1 LCKGLIM
8 DDILG
13 LEKRFKA
20 ALDRIASVVGT
31 MPDVEKNNDNLAGL
45 VGELEVALSRLKQSN
60 TDLREMNQQ
69 LRDANSKG
77 VGDPEL
83 INNALKI
90 EIDNIRLEREAEKS
104 QINIILAAITD
115 ADGEQTNA

>member
-1 LCKGLIM
+1 M

-13 LEKRFKA
+13 LEKRLKA

-45 VGELEVALSRLKQSN
+45 VGELEVALSRLMQYN
-60 TDLREMNQQ
+60 TDLREMNQHV
-69 LRDANSKG
+69 RDANSKG
-77 VGDPEL
+77 VGDPIL

>member
-1 LCKGLIM
+1 M

-13 LEKRFKA
+13 LEKRLKA
-20 ALDRIASVVGT
+20 ALDRIAAVVGT
-31 MPDVEKNNDNLAGL
+31 MPDPEKKNNNLAGL
-45 VGELEVALSRLKQSN
+45 VGELEVALSRLTQSN
-60 TDLREMNQQ
+60 TELREMNQK
-69 LRDANSKG
+69 LRDANSQG

-90 EIDNIRLEREAEKS
+90 EIDNIRFERAAEKS

-115 ADGEQTNA
+115 ADEEKKHA

>member
-1 LCKGLIM
+1 M

-13 LEKRFKA
+13 LENRLKA

-31 MPDVEKNNDNLAGL
+31 MPDVEK
-45 VGELEVALSRLKQSN
+45 N

>member
-1 LCKGLIM
+1 M

-13 LEKRFKA
+13 LEKRLKA
-20 ALDRIASVVGT
+20 ALDRIASVVAT
-31 MPDVEKNNDNLAGL
+31 RPDPEKKNNNLASV
-45 VGELEVALSRLKQSN
+45 VGELEVALSLLTQSN
-60 TDLREMNQQ
+60 TELREVNQQ

-90 EIDNIRLEREAEKS
+90 EIDNIRLERAAEKS

-115 ADGEQTNA
+115 ADEEKKHA

>member
-1 LCKGLIM
+1 M

-13 LEKRFKA
+13 LEKRLKA
-20 ALDRIASVVGT
+20 ALDRIASAVDT
-31 MPDVEKNNDNLAGL
+31 MPDLEKNNDNLAGL

-60 TDLREMNQQ
+60 TDLRKMNQQ

-90 EIDNIRLEREAEKS
+90 EIDNIRLERAADKS
-104 QINIILAAITD
+104 QINIILAAIMD
-115 ADGEQTNA
+115 ADEEKKHA

>member
-1 LCKGLIM
+1 M
-8 DDILG
+8 DINDG
-13 LEKRFKA
+13 RRA
-20 ALDRIASVVGT
+20 TADPSTVPRASLDEAI
-31 MPDVEKNNDNLAGL
+31 
-45 VGELEVALSRLKQSN
+45 SRLKQPN

>member
-1 LCKGLIM
+1 M

-13 LEKRFKA
+13 LEKRLKA
-20 ALDRIASVVGT
+20 ALDRIASVVAT
-31 MPDVEKNNDNLAGL
+31 MPEPEKKNNKLASL
-45 VGELEVALSRLKQSN
+45 VGELEVALSLLTQSN
-60 TDLREMNQQ
+60 TELREMNQQ

-115 ADGEQTNA
+115 ADEEKKHA